1 MAMFMKREDFDALKE
16 QFRGQLRTVVTKD
29 QRRGFDNGDGAD
41 GGDEFSISK
50 YLRGAMLGNWHQADL
65 EKRAFQKAADYTT
78 DSGGRAGFLVPEEL
92 DRQVIPRLTA
102 RSVVRQMGVMVVPLG
117 KRLSRDYT
125 GINSGPQI
133 SWGTEGATID
143 QDDSMDLARL
153 HLQTSKAVCRLRLSR
168 ELIEQPGADADAVVM
183 DELTREL
190 AVEEDRVLLRGLG
203 GTQPL
208 GIYSEPRIHSTDI
221 SGNVDVDDLTTAA
234 LQIEESNSEVTGWVS
249 CPGIRNKIRS
259 LKDAEGRPLL
269 AIGGFGGTR
278 ELLDAPQLYGR
289 PYRVTTAIPKS
300 GFPDVN
306 ESFIV
311 CANWADL
318 LIGDGDLRIES
329 STHADW
335 NADLVSV
342 KLVKRIGKILRHAE
356 SFCVIRGVTAV

>member
-1 MAMFMKREDFDALKE
+1 MFIKKTDFDALKE
-16 QFRGQLRTVVTKD
+16 KFKEQLHVVVTKD
-29 QRRGFDNGDGAD
+29 ARRGFDPGDGAD
-41 GGDEFSISK
+41 GSEPFSISK
-50 YLRGAMLGNWHQADL
+50 YLRGAMFGNWHQADL

-92 DRQVIPRLTA
+92 DREVIPRLTA
-102 RSVVRQMGVMVVPLG
+102 KSVVRQMGVMVVPMG

-125 GINSGPQI
+125 GVDSGPTI
-133 SWGTEGATID
+133 SWGTEGGTID

-153 HLQTSKAVCRLRLSR
+153 NLQTSKAVCRLRLSR
-168 ELIEQPGADADAVVM
+168 ELIEQPGVDADAVVM

-208 GIYSEPRIHSTDI
+208 GIYSEPRIHSTDL
-221 SGNVDVDDLTTAA
+221 SGSIDQDDLTTAA
-234 LQIEESNSEVTGWVS
+234 LQIEESNSEVTGFVS
-249 CPGIRNKIRS
+249 CPAIRNKIRA

-269 AIGGFGGTR
+269 AIGGFGGTK

-289 PYRVTTAIPKS
+289 PFRVTTAIPKT
-300 GFPDVN
+300 GYPDSN

-311 CANWADL
+311 AANWADL

-335 NADLVSV
+335 NADLVSI
-342 KLVKRIGKILRHAE
+342 KMVKRIGKILRHAE
-356 SFCVIRGVTAV
+356 SFCVIKGVTTN